1 MTDVGG
7 QRSERRKWLHL
18 FHGVDVV
25 VYVADISSYDVVDE
39 EYQSNALMTSL
50 SVFTSLS
57 KREWLKETRLIL
69 VLNKIDLFK
78 EKIAKVPLSECFPY
92 YTGGDNQEDAEG
104 FIKGKFTETSMSQER
119 KNCIV
124 M

>member
-39 EYQSNALMTSL
+39 EYQSNAFMASL

-57 KREWLKETRLIL
+57 KREWLKETRFIL

-78 EKIAKVPLSECFPY
+78 EKLQRFHSVSVFHITQGVTIRRMQRVLLKVNSLKL
-92 YTGGDNQEDAEG
+92 Q
-104 FIKGKFTETSMSQER
+104 
-119 KNCIV
+119 
-124 M
+124 